1 MLQLVVEVANEGPG
15 SWWSRETAQPSR
27 WRRRENDLHADFARP
42 LATLFTFTHRLG
54 GRRRDHDVAR
64 IAAAALALAAL
75 AAVEP
80 HGLFGDVKVRAR
92 KSDEELKPRLFDIL
106 S

>member
-1 MLQLVVEVANEGPG
+1 M
-15 SWWSRETAQPSR
+15 
-27 WRRRENDLHADFARP
+27 AR
-42 LATLFTFTHRLG
+42 F
-54 GRRRDHDVAR
+54 
-64 IAAAALALAAL
+64 AAAALALAAL

>member
-1 MLQLVVEVANEGPG
+1 MVARNSATIALAPE
-15 SWWSRETAQPSR
+15 RERLA
-27 WRRRENDLHADFARP
+27 RRFRASA
-42 LATLFTFTHRLG
+42 ATLFTFTHRLG